1 MVFHNHFVIFLKIS
15 EFSFYSNFRAW
26 FMVLLMREEKLLKA
40 WNAMGT
46 SEVWKN
52 VESLT
57 HLRGEIHVKLVPLS
71 CLLHA
76 LMTVLQHAME
86 FEMCHGEENA
96 IL

>member
-1 MVFHNHFVIFLKIS
+1 MVFHILIFRKIS

-57 HLRGEIHVKLVPLS
+57 HLRGEILVKSVHLL

-76 LMTVLQHAME
+76 LMTVLQHVME
-86 FEMCHGEENA
+86 FEMCHGVENA